1 MAALKLLGGAHLIGA
16 GGPCAGQACQRH
28 RIALLALLRAAPNA
42 TLPRERLMALLWPE
56 HPDHRARRLLNLS
69 VHVLRRA
76 LRGSESAVVSS
87 GHDLRVRTDL
97 IDSDVAAFEA
107 AAAAGDYAKAV
118 ALYTGPF
125 MDGFFLPESHEFEEW
140 QANERARL
148 SRLHAAALEA
158 LARQAEN
165 GADPVAAVQWWTQLA
180 DQDPLDSR
188 VVVRLMTALEAAGS
202 RQEALRRAAAHTAR
216 LRAELDADPPP
227 DLSALIERMRH
238 HPRSVAPS
246 VAALPPSARAQAEG
260 PWRPSILRLAGVL
273 GVVLAGS
280 VLLRPTASS
289 APHGAVTA
297 APRAIGP
304 APAPSRRSEAH
315 QLYLRGRYEWNQ
327 RTERNLWNAVATFR
341 AAIAADPTYAAAYA
355 GLADAYRLLPAYANV
370 DGPAA
375 LRQSLAAAHRA
386 VELDTRSADA
396 HTALGASLQESA
408 NDRARAAREYRTAI
422 ALDPRHVTALRWY
435 GLHLAGAGA
444 FDSALVYAQR
454 ARRLDPLS
462 PVTIGTVGTVYYFA
476 RRPEPA
482 IRAFEDA
489 LALNPDWSTG
499 LAVLGRVYMMAGQPE
514 LALAPLER
522 AVQLS
527 KSSLESQALL
537 ATAYALLGREREARQ
552 LADRLAPGTGSGYV
566 PAVALAS
573 VYLALGEPDSAL
585 RWLRRG
591 VELQDT
597 DLKYLKVDPRFD
609 ELRGE
614 AEFQRI
620 LGELQLR

>member
-1 MAALKLLGGAHLIGA
+1 MAALKLLGGAHLVGA
-16 GGPCAGQACQRH
+16 DGACAGQACQRH
-28 RIALLALLRAAPNA
+28 RIALLALLRAAPHA

-76 LRGSESAVVSS
+76 LRGAESAVVSS
-87 GHDLRVRTDL
+87 GHDLRMRTEL

-107 AAAAGDYAKAV
+107 AAAAGNYAQAV

-125 MDGFFLPESHEFEEW
+125 LDGFFLPESHEFEEW
-140 QANERARL
+140 QASERARL

-158 LARQAEN
+158 LAREAEN

-202 RQEALRRAAAHTAR
+202 RQEALRRAAAHTTL
-216 LRAELDADPPP
+216 LRTELDADPPP

-238 HPRSVAPS
+238 HPRAVAKPA
-246 VAALPPSARAQAEG
+246 VVLLPTARAPAG
-260 PWRPSILRLAGVL
+260 WGLSILRLTGVL
-273 GVVLAGS
+273 VVVLAGS
-280 VLLRPTASS
+280 VLLRPMASS
-289 APHGAVTA
+289 APHGAVIA
-297 APRAIGP
+297 EPPPIRP

-386 VELDTRSADA
+386 VELDNRSADA

-435 GLHLAGAGA
+435 GLHLAGDGA

-454 ARRLDPLS
+454 ARQLDPLS
-462 PVTIGTVGTVYYFA
+462 PVTIGAVGTVYYFA
-476 RRPEPA
+476 RRPKHA
-482 IRAFEDA
+482 IRAFQDA
-489 LALNPDWSTG
+489 LALNPDWPTG

-537 ATAYALLGREREARQ
+537 ARAYALVGREREARQ

-573 VYLALGEPDSAL
+573 VYLALAEPDSAL

-609 ELRGE
+609 GLSDE